1 MSSPSSSNAQSSDAS
16 SVSTSDPSDSSLREQ
31 AVYEASGDNDSS
43 VFTVIGDWDTT
54 SSPMGS
60 QTDLSG
66 SSEQDMSETRLR
78 QLYDEEE
85 IERYLHLFSAVSSC
99 RTRWVV
105 YPEVRQV
112 CNRSETTR
120 CFA

>member
-1 MSSPSSSNAQSSDAS
+1 MSSPNSFNAHSSDAS
-16 SVSTSDPSDSSLREQ
+16 SVSTSDLSSLRERG
-31 AVYEASGDNDSS
+31 VYEASGGDDSS

-60 QTDLSG
+60 RTDLSG
-66 SSEQDMSETRLR
+66 SLEQDMSEARLR

-85 IERYLHLFSAVSSC
+85 VERYLHLFSAVSSC
-99 RTRWVV
+99 PTRWLV
-105 YPEVRQV
+105 YPEVQQV
-112 CNRSETTR
+112 CDRSKTTR

>member
-1 MSSPSSSNAQSSDAS
+1 MSSPGNFNAQSSDAFPAP
-16 SVSTSDPSDSSLREQ
+16 TSDSSSLRERR
-31 AVYEASGDNDSS
+31 VYEASGDDSSS

-54 SSPMGS
+54 LSPVGS

-66 SSEQDMSETRLR
+66 SLEQDMSEARLR

-99 RTRWVV
+99 RT
-105 YPEVRQV
+105 
-112 CNRSETTR
+112 
-120 CFA
+120 

>member
-1 MSSPSSSNAQSSDAS
+1 MSSPSNSNPQSSDAS
-16 SVSTSDPSDSSLREQ
+16 SVSTSDTSSLRERG
-31 AVYEASGDNDSS
+31 VYEASGDDDSS
-43 VFTVIGDWDTT
+43 VFTVIGDLDTT
-54 SSPMGS
+54 VTPSPVGS

-66 SSEQDMSETRLR
+66 SLEQSMSEARLR

-105 YPEVRQV
+105 YPEVQ
-112 CNRSETTR
+112 
-120 CFA
+120 